1 MCTGLRWRGTGLLP
15 ERILERWLVE
25 DGAMIQED
33 DALAVAR
40 IGDVLH
46 DIVSSAEGHVA
57 MMARG
62 RADRPELQHRPGR
75 RRVT

>member
-1 MCTGLRWRGTGLLP
+1 
-15 ERILERWLVE
+15 
-25 DGAMIQED
+25 MIQED

-40 IGDVLH
+40 IGDVLP

-62 RADRPELQHRPGR
+62 RTDRPELHHRPGR